1 MDIIE
6 KQLRKTLSIDKMIV
20 KDWKKKLNNS
30 EKVLNLYLKNKNG
43 R

>member
-6 KQLRKTLSIDKMIV
+6 KQLRKTLSVDKMIV